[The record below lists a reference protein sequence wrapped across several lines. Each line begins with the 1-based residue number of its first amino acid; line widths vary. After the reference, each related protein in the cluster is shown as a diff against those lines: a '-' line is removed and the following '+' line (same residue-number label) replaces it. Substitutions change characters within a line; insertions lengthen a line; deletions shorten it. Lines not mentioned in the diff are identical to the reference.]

1 MFTVFFVTRDNSSR
15 DSCGTD
21 LRSASM
27 LRRFSGGVGNCLF
40 LPSVISAIKIQKSFI
55 STSKMAGSPIK
66 NVTIVGSGLMG
77 AGIAQV
83 SLGVYFDLS

>member
-1 MFTVFFVTRDNSSR
+1 
-15 DSCGTD
+15 
-21 LRSASM
+21 M
-27 LRRFSGGVGNCLF
+27 LRVATLFSGGVGNCLF
-40 LPSVISAIKIQKSFI
+40 LPSVISAIKLQERFI

-83 SLGVYFDLS
+83 RMYFDLS